1 MHSQIFLEGLN
12 TLGTN
17 TINNAP
23 ANAVNSLVGNP
34 AVLASG
40 IMLIIAAVLILWFLK
55 KIVVHAIVGL
65 VGWAIALFVLKTQL
79 PLVLSLIVSIIFG
92 LGGLGVLLLLKF
104 LGISF

>member
-1 MHSQIFLEGLN
+1 MISKFFLEGLN

-17 TINNAP
+17 TINNVSQE
-23 ANAVNSLVGNP
+23 AVNSLVGNP
-34 AVLASG
+34 AVLATG

-55 KIVVHAIVGL
+55 KIVVHAVVGL
-65 VGWAIALFVLKTQL
+65 IGWAIALFVFKIQL
-79 PLVLSLIVSIIFG
+79 PFLLSLIVSIIFG